1 MSVGGLGI
9 EDIAMIIQNNS
20 NTSQGV
26 RPDVSAVGAVSAKAE
41 RKAAAA
47 PPAQSAQPQASA
59 AELKSA
65 VASINQAMRQSN
77 RNLEFSVDTD
87 TRQTVVK
94 MMDSSTGEVIRQ
106 YPSEETLAISRNI
119 EHFQQGLLLT
129 KKA

>member
-1 MSVGGLGI
+1 
-9 EDIAMIIQNNS
+9 MIIPKTPT
-20 NTSQGV
+20 TSQAV
-26 RPDVSAVGAVSAKAE
+26 RPDVRADSVAPVRAE
-41 RKAAAA
+41 RKAA
-47 PPAQSAQPQASA
+47 PSAQNTPSQASTA
-59 AELKSA
+59 DLKSA
-65 VASINQAMRQSN
+65 VATINQAMRQSN